1 MVATRPAIMGWS
13 NKISIKPPYSTNL
26 IKVMDFTIKKS
37 GYCLAVPIPPQMHR
51 QPSTK
56 SLRIMKLTAVL
67 LLSVCLQ
74 LSARTMGQSVTFS
87 GKNVL
92 LTDVFKAIK
101 QQTGFVVFY
110 QKGTLNESQ
119 RVSLDVKA
127 ATTEAVL
134 QQVLDLRLLT
144 YSMEDKTIFIKPRI
158 INPSSIQAVAQ
169 VSGIAGTVTDEQ
181 GVPLAGV
188 SVMVK
193 STNHRTATND
203 QGEFHLPGANAANAI
218 LIFTMVGY
226 EKSEIPA
233 KGNDKLSV
241 RMRLTVAKIMEVE
254 VTGNTGYQKIPRERA
269 TGAFDVVS
277 SKQLSNR
284 VQTNVLERLEGQ
296 VPGLV
301 LINGKDNGSASGDG
315 LTIRGVS
322 TLYGTKRPLI
332 VIDNFPFDGT
342 LDVINPNDV
351 ASITILK
358 DAAAASI
365 WGARAANGVIVITT
379 KTARQG
385 KIQFTYN
392 NNFQFGPKPNLG
404 YLNRLGAEEDIAINR
419 MLANPNLE
427 TSARRSGSAF
437 SAFERLYMDAVAK
450 RITPAQY
457 AASVDSL
464 GRLDN
469 SQQIRDLLLQAPL
482 TQNHSLSFMGGNEKN
497 NYYGSLRLTDNR
509 GYALK
514 DRTKNYSFLLKDN
527 YKVSPKLS
535 FNVSANLTF
544 TDATAAPVDP
554 AAIYRL
560 KPYSMLQNAQ
570 GQPLAVNRNSD
581 PANQNNSNDFTIA
594 QRMAWGLGDESFY
607 PLKQLNLIENTT
619 NSIYN
624 RLQAEIKY
632 SIIPG
637 IDVNLSYQ
645 LENGYSY
652 NKVLTHRDEPT
663 LVKQVNDFIVPQRDA
678 NGNIITN
685 VDGTLAGP
693 TFNIPQGSKIKETR
707 SNFSSYLLRALINIS
722 KDIRDDHNLAAVAGV
737 ERRQYKIN
745 GNHFTKYGYDDNS
758 LQFVD
763 IDVQRL
769 KTLSGTLQAVQ
780 NGFSGLEDGYSY
792 TLDRFVS
799 AFGNAAYTFRRKYV
813 ASGSVRMDATNLFGT
828 DPKYLYRPMW
838 SGGVSWIASNE
849 AFVQKLPFVDYL
861 QVRAT
866 YGINGNIPKNSGPFM
881 IATNGTNYF
890 TNLPYNSIT
899 TPANNQ
905 LRWEKTAVTNIG
917 VDFTLLR
924 HRLSGKADY
933 YVRKST
939 DLLGDQDI
947 NPTLGFSSASVNT
960 ASMNNTGWEL
970 QLMSRNVKTL
980 QFEWSTTFSYAH
992 NKSKITKVALN
1003 SDFLTPASVASNS
1016 PFMQGD
1022 PYGSLYSFR
1031 FAGLTHDNGQIQL
1044 LDPAGKIA
1052 PDKYYY
1058 DLNMVYYS
1066 GTTRPVNTG
1075 ALSNN
1080 FTYRGFDLNFMFVFY
1095 LGQVKRQAMPEVYRG
1110 VNSFD
1115 NRLKD
1120 AWKQPGDESHTHIP
1134 NVILNN
1140 SAYYASVYYGRYLD
1154 VNVFDAGYIK
1164 LRDVTLRYTFSP
1176 KTIHKWGIIR
1186 GLQLTAN
1193 ARNLWTITRNDEGI
1207 DPEAFD
1213 GRNRT
1218 MPVMPSYSFGLN
1230 LDF

>member
-1 MVATRPAIMGWS
+1 
-13 NKISIKPPYSTNL
+13 
-26 IKVMDFTIKKS
+26 
-37 GYCLAVPIPPQMHR
+37 
-51 QPSTK
+51 
-56 SLRIMKLTAVL
+56 MKLTTVF
-67 LLSVCLQ
+67 LLSLCLQ
-74 LSARTMGQSVTFS
+74 LSARTMGQSVTFA

-101 QQTGFVVFY
+101 QQTGFVVFF
-110 QKGTLNESQ
+110 QKGTLNESK
-119 RVSLDVKA
+119 RVSLAVKA
-127 ATTEAVL
+127 VSVEAVL
-134 QQVLDLRLLT
+134 QQVLDQQSLT
-144 YSMEDKTIFIKPRI
+144 WSLEDKTIFIKPRSVTS
-158 INPSSIQAVAQ
+158 PVVPGATQAT
-169 VSGIAGTVTDEQ
+169 GITGTVTDEK
-181 GVPLAGV
+181 GAPLAGV

-193 STNHRTATND
+193 GTNHRTATND
-203 QGEFHLPGANAANAI
+203 QGHFRLPGADATDAV
-218 LIFTMVGY
+218 LVFTMVGY
-226 EKSEIPA
+226 EKSEIAA
-233 KGNDKLSV
+233 KGNRTLTVRLRLS
-241 RMRLTVAKIMEVE
+241 VAKIVEVE
-254 VTGNTGYQKIPRERA
+254 VTGNTGYQNIPRERA
-269 TGAFDVVS
+269 TGAFDVVT

-296 VPGLV
+296 VPGLM
-301 LINGKDNGSASGDG
+301 LLNGKDNGSASGDG

-332 VIDNFPFDGT
+332 VIDNFPFDGA
-342 LDVINPNDV
+342 LDAINPNDV

-379 KTARQG
+379 RTAKQG

-392 NNFQFGPKPNLG
+392 NNFQFEPKPNLG
-404 YLNRLGAEEDIAINR
+404 YLNRLDATEDIAINR
-419 MLANPNLE
+419 LLANPNIE
-427 TSARRSGSAF
+427 TYARNSGGAF
-437 SAFERLYMDAVAK
+437 SAFERFYMDSVAK

-457 AASVDSL
+457 AAAVDSL

-469 SQQIRDLLLQAPL
+469 SQQIRDLLMQAPL

-497 NYYGSLRLTDNR
+497 NYYGSLRLTDTR

-527 YKVSPKLS
+527 YNVSSKLS
-535 FNVSANLTF
+535 FSVSANLTY
-544 TDATAAPVDP
+544 TDATATPLDPVE
-554 AAIYRL
+554 IYRL
-560 KPYSMLQNAQ
+560 KPYSMLQDAQ

-581 PANQNNSNDFTIA
+581 PANQNNSNDFTIG
-594 QRMAWGLGDESFY
+594 QRLAWGLGDESFY

-619 NSIYN
+619 NSVYN
-624 RLQAEIKY
+624 RLQAAIKY

-637 IDVNLSYQ
+637 IDINLSYQ
-645 LENGYSY
+645 LENGSSY
-652 NKVLTHRDEPT
+652 NKIFTHRDEPT
-663 LVKQVNDFIVPQRDA
+663 LIKEVNDFIVPQRDG
-678 NGNIITN
+678 NGNIVTN
-685 VDGTLAGP
+685 ADGTLAGP
-693 TFNIPQGSKIKETR
+693 TFNLPQGGKIKETR
-707 SNFSSYLLRALINIS
+707 SNFSSYLLRGLINVN
-722 KDIRDDHNLAAVAGV
+722 KDIRGDHNIAAVAGV
-737 ERRQYKIN
+737 ERRQSKATGSY
-745 GNHFTKYGYDDNS
+745 FTKYGYDDNS

-763 IDVQRL
+763 IDIQRL
-769 KTLSGTLQAVQ
+769 KTISGTLQAIQ

-792 TLDRFVS
+792 RLDRFVS

-813 ASGSVRMDATNLFGT
+813 ASGSIRMDATNLFGT

-849 AFVQKLPFVDYL
+849 AFIQRLSFLDYL

-905 LRWEKTAVTNIG
+905 LRWEKTTVTNIG
-917 VDFTLLR
+917 IDFTLW
-924 HRLSGKADY
+924 HNRLSGKADY

-947 NPTLGFSSASVNT
+947 NPTLGFTSASINT

-970 QLMSRNVKTL
+970 QLMSQNIKT
-980 QFEWSTTFSYAH
+980 QEFEWSTTFTYAH
-992 NKSKITKVALN
+992 NKSKITKVALS
-1003 SDFLTPASVASNS
+1003 SDVLTPSAIASRS
-1016 PFMQGD
+1016 PFIQGD

-1031 FAGLTHDNGQIQL
+1031 YGGLTPDKGQIQL
-1044 LDPAGKIA
+1044 LDATGKIA

-1080 FTYRGFDLNFMFVFY
+1080 FAYKGFDLNFMFVFY
-1095 LGQVKRQAMPEVYRG
+1095 LGHVKRQAMPQVYRG

-1115 NRLKD
+1115 KRLKD
-1120 AWKQPGDESHTHIP
+1120 AWKQPGDEGRTNIP
-1134 NVILNN
+1134 NVILDN
-1140 SAYYASVYYGRYLD
+1140 SAYYASVYYGSYLD

-1176 KTIHKWGIIR
+1176 KTVSKWKMVR

-1193 ARNLWTITRNDEGI
+1193 ARNLWTITRNDLGI

-1218 MPVMPSYSFGLN
+1218 MPVMPSYSFGVN